1 MIRKLM
7 TVVATT
13 ALFGATP
20 LVAQQHFGI
29 VAGVVSANTTI
40 SGDGASVSYDA
51 RTGFA
56 LGVSMMHHIG
66 KDLDFAPELLYVQKG
81 TEVTEGSSSF
91 GMKISY
97 VELPLLFRANFGTSA
112 TRPFVTAGPAIGV
125 KAGCKLKGEDG
136 STTVTVDC
144 DDADFNVKSVDVGVM
159 FGAGVAA
166 KRFSISV
173 RYDLGLTNIAKD
185 TDPGESAK
193 NRAFLA
199 MVGIAL

>member
-13 ALFGATP
+13 ALFGAAP
-20 LVAQQHFGI
+20 LVAQEHFGI
-29 VAGVVSANTTI
+29 VVGGVSSNMTFT
-40 SGDGASVSYDA
+40 GDGASVNFDS

-56 LGVSMMHHIG
+56 VGVSMAHHIS
-66 KDLDFAPELLYVQKG
+66 KDLEFAPELLYVQKG
-81 TEVTEGSSSF
+81 TKITDGSSSF
-91 GMKISY
+91 GMKVSY
-97 VELPLLFRANFGTSA
+97 AELPLLFRAKFGTSA
-112 TRPFVTAGPAIGV
+112 TRPFIMAGPAVGV
-125 KAGCKLKGEDG
+125 KAGCKLKGDDAG
-136 STTVTVDC
+136 TTVTVDC
-144 DDADFNVKSVDVGVM
+144 DEAEFNVKSVDVGVM
-159 FGAGVAA
+159 FGGGIAA

-173 RYDLGLTNIAKD
+173 RYDLGLTNIVKD